1 MKQKKGRLVFE
12 NKDLGMA
19 IVSVEGFFQEVSFSF
34 AGILGSEP
42 SDLKGCN
49 IKEIF
54 TDSQDHEE
62 QRVHDSC
69 RELRLQSKD
78 GHWVWVNLFSSTVF
92 DSTGKPEYFVYYLQD
107 ISKNKKV
114 VKDLTESQQL
124 LQNAFDDMAFG
135 MIIFNSQGKIVR
147 INNFLCQLLGY
158 NEEELKD
165 KHFVDITH
173 PDDIEIS
180 ITSDRRL
187 LAKEIKYTI
196 YEKRYMH
203 RDGTPIWV
211 LISNSLMHDEKGQ
224 PYYFL
229 AHVQD
234 IRQRKLAE
242 RALIESENR
251 FQHFMNH
258 FPGKAFIKDMHGRYL
273 YGNKHFW
280 DSLDN
285 QSYRELP
292 ELRDKDI
299 YSDSCANQ
307 MGKNDQAVLV
317 AGKAKEFIETIS
329 DGSEENYWLTFRFPI
344 ERENEITLLGG
355 IALDVTTRTK
365 AQQELQQRDLELE
378 EQRKNLER
386 VNTALKVVVEYREKE
401 MIKKEED
408 TLAHLEK
415 LVLPYLH
422 LIRTSGLTSEQ
433 ASYLDIALNNL
444 VNFTDDFAS
453 RLSTPEA
460 LLSPTELQVAD
471 LLRHNKTSD
480 EIARALNIS
489 THTVSRH
496 RASIRKKLGLTNT
509 KVNLSSFLTSLPSQ
523 ARNPK

>member
-1 MKQKKGRLVFE
+1 MMKKGNR
-12 NKDLGMA
+12 
-19 IVSVEGFFQEVSFSF
+19 
-34 AGILGSEP
+34 
-42 SDLKGCN
+42 
-49 IKEIF
+49 
-54 TDSQDHEE
+54 
-62 QRVHDSC
+62 
-69 RELRLQSKD
+69 
-78 GHWVWVNLFSSTVF
+78 
-92 DSTGKPEYFVYYLQD
+92 
-107 ISKNKKV
+107 
-114 VKDLTESQQL
+114 
-124 LQNAFDDMAFG
+124 
-135 MIIFNSQGKIVR
+135 
-147 INNFLCQLLGY
+147 
-158 NEEELKD
+158 
-165 KHFVDITH
+165 
-173 PDDIEIS
+173 
-180 ITSDRRL
+180 
-187 LAKEIKYTI
+187 TI
-196 YEKRYMH
+196 
-203 RDGTPIWV
+203 
-211 LISNSLMHDEKGQ
+211 
-224 PYYFL
+224 FL

-242 RALIESENR
+242 RALIETENR

-258 FPGKAFIKDMHGRYL
+258 FPGKAFIKDMQGRYL

-285 QSYRELP
+285 RNYRERP

-299 YSDSCANQ
+299 YSDSCADQ
-307 MGKNDQAVLV
+307 MEKNDQAVLI

-329 DGSEENYWLTFRFPI
+329 DGSEENFWLTCRFPI

-365 AQQELQQRDLELE
+365 AQQELQKRDLELE

-386 VNTALKVVVEYREKE
+386 VNTALKVMIEYREKE

-408 TLAHLEK
+408 TLAHMEK
-415 LVLPYLH
+415 LVLPYLR

-433 ASYLDIALNNL
+433 GSYLDIALNNL
-444 VNFTDDFAS
+444 MNFTDDFAG

-509 KVNLSSFLTSLPSQ
+509 KVNLFSYLTSLPSQ
-523 ARNPK
+523 ARKPK